1 MTATHRRRDIT
12 DRVGEL
18 LEPHLAN
25 GPGKKGRPS
34 RDNRL
39 FLNAVFWNLHTGVPR
54 YQIRGS
60 LWLALC
66 ACPGHKKRQGRRQE
80 ADIYYSVI

>member
-1 MTATHRRRDIT
+1 MTATHRRHDIT

-18 LEPHLAN
+18 LEPHLAD

-54 YQIRGS
+54 YQIRGVS
-60 LWLALC
+60 GSPCVHARVTRS
-66 ACPGHKKRQGRRQE
+66 AMNAEKR
-80 ADIYYSVI
+80 